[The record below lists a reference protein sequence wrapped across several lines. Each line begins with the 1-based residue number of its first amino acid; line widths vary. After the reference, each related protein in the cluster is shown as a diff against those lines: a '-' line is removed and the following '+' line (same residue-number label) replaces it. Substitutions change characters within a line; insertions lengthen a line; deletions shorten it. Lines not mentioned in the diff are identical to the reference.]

1 MQWELPCTVPR
12 QSTIILEILV
22 CKKSREM
29 RVVPF
34 EPIPLAREI
43 FFPNNVHNAQRE
55 LDAEISVVE
64 YRKQNN
70 IVTAQ
75 KPVSVAGSSSSYR
88 LTLPILAGLAL
99 RYCLGSITSLSWG
112 SYGPTSEY
120 NGSNTGNLGA
130 YHNLSAHHPVTWQLD
145 LTTSILSVSQAAFGM
160 PITR

>member
-1 MQWELPCTVPR
+1 
-12 QSTIILEILV
+12 
-22 CKKSREM
+22 M

-34 EPIPLAREI
+34 DPSTLAREI
-43 FFPNNVHNAQRE
+43 FFPINLYNAQRE
-55 LDAEISVVE
+55 LDAEISVVK

-99 RYCLGSITSLSWG
+99 RYCLGSITSLSWR
-112 SYGPTSEY
+112 SYGPTSEF
-120 NGSNTGNLGA
+120 NGSHTANLGA
-130 YHNLSAHHPVTWQLD
+130 NHNLSAHPSVTRQLD
-145 LTTSILSVSQAAFGM
+145 LKKSLLSVSQAAFGM